1 MFKSLNGDVTAVGQ
15 ETLHLQASTPDLHLT
30 ELGWLIFSPASVEDT
45 MNGGKYVSRR
55 DSKSARSAGGPNA
68 RSAEAREPR
77 EDVIDR
83 SSMLPAVIQKVVV
96 IKEEVPWSPSLEQ
109 QDPDHFH
116 IKEEHEELWTNG
128 EGAPAD
134 GREQEE
140 EMRFPIIAV
149 RVKREDEEESPHSQT
164 EDRSSIQPIKTE
176 SDESNCG
183 EPEPASNLDP
193 NHHKQLDTAEEAPGV
208 CEIEDSFDGGDRE
221 ESFSVSGPSNEDTD
235 GSLKDS
241 RAPDLSVNTL
251 EQEDFLQTQRTGQTE
266 KMSSTCL
273 AAENCFILK
282 LNVESQMKIH
292 TGQKPFGCGVC
303 GKMFS
308 HKTLFKSHMRV
319 HTGEKPYGCDACGK
333 RFTLQYSFKRHMRV
347 HMGEKQFGCDDCGKT
362 FRCKTHLKRHMRVHT
377 GERPFGCGVCGE
389 RFTEQGALKRHT
401 RVHTGERPFGCTVCG
416 ERFAEQGVLKRHIR
430 VHTGEKPFSCD
441 VCGKGFR
448 QEKTLKRHT
457 NVHTGEKPY
466 GCDVYGKMFREQ
478 TTLKRHTV
486 VHTGKK
492 PFCCGVCGER
502 FTRQGNLKR
511 HMKGH
516 T

>member
-1 MFKSLNGDVTAVGQ
+1 PNLKS
-15 ETLHLQASTPDLHLT
+15 
-30 ELGWLIFSPASVEDT
+30 
-45 MNGGKYVSRR
+45 R
-55 DSKSARSAGGPNA
+55 DSVCLLNPN
-68 RSAEAREPR
+68 
-77 EDVIDR
+77 
-83 SSMLPAVIQKVVV
+83 
-96 IKEEVPWSPSLEQ
+96 W
-109 QDPDHFH
+109 
-116 IKEEHEELWTNG
+116 N
-128 EGAPAD
+128 
-134 GREQEE
+134 
-140 EMRFPIIAV
+140 
-149 RVKREDEEESPHSQT
+149 QT
-164 EDRSSIQPIKTE
+164 EDSSSIQPIKTE

-183 EPEPASNLDP
+183 EPEPASSLDP

-208 CEIEDSFDGGDRE
+208 CEIEDSFDGVDKE

-273 AAENCFILK
+273 AAENCFSLK

-308 HKTLFKSHMRV
+308 RKTLFKSHMRV

-347 HMGEKQFGCDDCGKT
+347 HTGEKQFGCDDCGKT

-377 GERPFGCGVCGE
+377 GERPFGCSVCGE

-416 ERFAEQGVLKRHIR
+416 ERFAEQGILKRHIR
-430 VHTGEKPFSCD
+430 VHTGEKPFT
-441 VCGKGFR
+441 VKGRF
-448 QEKTLKRHT
+448 QCKRCSHMENWTDAPPAVRPAGLGLCCSPLSYTEHKLVFWTGT
-457 NVHTGEKPY
+457 N
-466 GCDVYGKMFREQ
+466 
-478 TTLKRHTV
+478 
-486 VHTGKK
+486 
-492 PFCCGVCGER
+492 
-502 FTRQGNLKR
+502 NLCALFDAA
-511 HMKGH
+511 HLIVL
-516 T
+516 